1 MQTARNV
8 AIIALLALGVYAIPG
23 GGTAADTALTALT
36 MGFLAAIG
44 FFVYR
49 LYRENQLTLMT
60 LTDAR
65 RAVLYGAFGVVALM
79 VAGTDE
85 LLSSGAGTGSQGKAY
100 LFVKVGG
107 EVSGVPYFDAGA
119 RPLPGFVAEPCFSF

>member
-1 MQTARNV
+1 MQTIRNL
-8 AIIALLALGVYAIPG
+8 AIILLLALGVYAIPG
-23 GGTAADTALTALT
+23 GGTAAETAIAALV

-60 LTDAR
+60 LTDGR
-65 RAVLYGAFGVVALM
+65 RALLYGAFGVIALM

-85 LLSSGAGTGSQGKAY
+85 LLSSGPGTIAWIALIGLSAFAVFRVWTEANSY
-100 LFVKVGG
+100 
-107 EVSGVPYFDAGA
+107 
-119 RPLPGFVAEPCFSF
+119 

>member
-1 MQTARNV
+1 MQAVRNV
-8 AIIALLALGVYAIPG
+8 AIVAVLALGVYVIPG
-23 GGTAADTALTALT
+23 GGTAAETALTALT

-60 LTDAR
+60 LTDAS

-85 LLSSGAGTGSQGKAY
+85 LLSSGVGTIAWIALIALSAFAVFRVWTEASNY
-100 LFVKVGG
+100 
-107 EVSGVPYFDAGA
+107 
-119 RPLPGFVAEPCFSF
+119 